1 MLIFF
6 AGDRYT
12 RNLGPQLGRE
22 EHDRDAGDHSTG
34 SPEGGRTVL
43 HRHVRAV
50 WLHSSTTGWL
60 YAAKKTA
67 QRIFKFYLF
76 ISSLSC
82 SRASDLCSRAN
93 LWWWSPTSVTSNA
106 SMSWATKTRQV
117 PFFLSGQVLLDNL
130 FCFLVQELFESAKK
144 DGVSVFEMS
153 TLTEEG
159 IMDVKMHVR
168 TEHI

>member
-1 MLIFF
+1 MLLSAGHTSRRRCAAVCFHDEVTFRGTHGLPLLALAGIQDSCNMKFNYFLYGVLIFF
-6 AGDRYT
+6 VGDRHT
-12 RNLGPQLGRE
+12 RNSGPQPGRE
-22 EHDRDAGDHSTG
+22 EHDRDAGDHSTC
-34 SPEGGRTVL
+34 SLESGRTVL

-93 LWWWSPTSVTSNA
+93 LW
-106 SMSWATKTRQV
+106 
-117 PFFLSGQVLLDNL
+117 
-130 FCFLVQELFESAKK
+130 
-144 DGVSVFEMS
+144 
-153 TLTEEG
+153 
-159 IMDVKMHVR
+159 
-168 TEHI
+168 